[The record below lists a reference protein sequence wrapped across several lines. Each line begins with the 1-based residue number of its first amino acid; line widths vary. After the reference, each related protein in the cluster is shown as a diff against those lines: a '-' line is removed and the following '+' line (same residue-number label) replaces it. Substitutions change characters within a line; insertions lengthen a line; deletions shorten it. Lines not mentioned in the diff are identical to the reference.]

1 MKQSATTH
9 KAIRA
14 FGFQKKTAHACYIL
28 WLTIFSINTTQA
40 QVWGPPPV
48 KLLDRTTV
56 GKHICVK
63 LSDGSDCGTETWTI
77 TVQTDSTRSIRAY
90 TDWSATETQMNV
102 FLRTDKNYRPLE
114 AFANVYLGG
123 RLSGTGLYVV
133 EGETLAVTVNAPDE
147 LFVERLPL
155 PGDFSLL
162 LHPISI
168 DGWHFGYYDKRG
180 EKTQRGAIFTLG
192 AARRSVLVKQLP
204 MPLTFYG
211 TETITVPAGTFE
223 TEHYRFGAPP
233 ISAEVWIHGPDRVVI
248 KHEYPRN
255 DTRFL
260 LTELVETSR

>member
-1 MKQSATTH
+1 MKH
-9 KAIRA
+9 KAMTEKAIYDPEIRR
-14 FGFQKKTAHACYIL
+14 KTIHACFVLSVVIL
-28 WLTIFSINTTQA
+28 LMNSVQA

-56 GKHICVK
+56 GKHICFK
-63 LSDGSDCGTETWTI
+63 LSDGSDCGTETWAI
-77 TVQTDSTRSIRAY
+77 TVQSDGTRSIRAY
-90 TDWSATETQMNV
+90 TDWSATETQINV
-102 FLRTDKNYRPLE
+102 FLRADKNYRPLE

-133 EGETLAVTVNAPDE
+133 DGKTLTVTVNAPNDY
-147 LFVERLPL
+147 FVERLPL

-168 DGWHFGYYDKRG
+168 DGWHFGYYDKQG
-180 EKTQRGAIFTLG
+180 QDTQPGAIFTLG
-192 AARRSVLVKQLP
+192 AARRSVLVKNIA

-223 TEHYRFGAPP
+223 TEHYRFGTPP

-248 KHEYPRN
+248 KHDYARN

-260 LTELVETSR
+260 LTELVETLR